1 MSCSGSPMLAGNWRM
16 VTAAHLRKNAEMD
29 AVLPAW
35 KRLSDHSLAPA
46 GLNAPE
52 LVMPLLRGLPGA
64 ELAVVKQG
72 NDLLFALPIKKRR
85 FMPALFTNWMTELTI
100 VGEPHLDREF
110 PEAGLT
116 SFINHLK
123 SPILLHSLTVNGPF
137 WNQLARQDAQVS
149 ILKSWERA
157 ALNLAGT
164 YEAWAESNFGA
175 ERRMEFRRLAD
186 RLSELGNFESLS
198 LEVGRDCKPWVADLL
213 ELEAAG
219 WKVKRG
225 TAIAKKPALRAA
237 FRDACQFLAAAGK
250 LRFWKLALDG
260 KTIAIACAIVE
271 GDQAWLHKIAHDGTY
286 AKYSPGVL
294 LVLYATEKLFAESG
308 ITFVDSCAIPGH
320 PVIENIWRDRI
331 KVADVMIAPHSVGV
345 KRFAMTLKAERL
357 RRAAREFARD
367 TYLSLRRKKRS

>member
-1 MSCSGSPMLAGNWRM
+1 
-16 VTAAHLRKNAEMD
+16 
-29 AVLPAW
+29 
-35 KRLSDHSLAPA
+35 
-46 GLNAPE
+46 
-52 LVMPLLRGLPGA
+52 MPLLRGLPGA

-100 VGEPHLDREF
+100 MGEPHLDREF

-175 ERRMEFRRLAD
+175 ERRMEFRRLAG

-198 LEVGRDCKPWVADLL
+198 LEIGRDCKPWVADLL

-219 WKVKRG
+219 WKGKRG
-225 TAIAKKPALRAA
+225 TVIAKKPALRAA
-237 FRDACQFLAAAGK
+237 FRDSCQFLAAAGK

-271 GDQAWLHKIAHDGTY
+271 GDRAWLHKIAHDEAY
-286 AKYSPGVL
+286 AKFSAGVL
-294 LVLYATEKLFAESG
+294 LMLYATERLFAESG
-308 ITFVDSCAIPGH
+308 ITFVDSCANPGH
-320 PVIENIWRDRI
+320 PMIENIWRDRI
-331 KVADVMIAPHSVGV
+331 KVADVMIAPNSIGV
-345 KRFAMTLKAERL
+345 KRFAMMLKAERM
-357 RRAAREFARD
+357 RRAAQKIASD
-367 TYLSLRRKKRS
+367 TYLSLRGKKRS